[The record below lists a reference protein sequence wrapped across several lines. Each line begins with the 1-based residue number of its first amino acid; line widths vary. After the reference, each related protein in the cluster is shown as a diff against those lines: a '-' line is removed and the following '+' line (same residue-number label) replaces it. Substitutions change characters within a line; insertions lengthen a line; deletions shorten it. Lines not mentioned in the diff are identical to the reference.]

1 MSLQILI
8 IKSED
13 TVTFAL
19 IVGVYE
25 YHLDKLDEEQEVLI
39 LVWSIAF
46 TTVVPAVIG
55 VAVAH
60 GLYPA
65 GISLIWKLKPA
76 VDHRL
81 SHTI

>member
-1 MSLQILI
+1 MNVEYIGSPLQLSFGEAFQEKHLIIFDQDKKECEYILNDFSPKHLI

-39 LVWSIAF
+39 LV
-46 TTVVPAVIG
+46 
-55 VAVAH
+55 
-60 GLYPA
+60 
-65 GISLIWKLKPA
+65 
-76 VDHRL
+76 
-81 SHTI
+81 